1 MKNLTVM
8 KLKNRI
14 NLLTGRDPVGNM
26 RIVNKLKTS
35 AETFGGGIIGL
46 SL

>member
-26 RIVNKLKTS
+26 RIVNKLKRQLRRLE
-35 AETFGGGIIGL
+35 AE
-46 SL
+46 